1 MIKVEHH
8 MLRFITVVIF
18 ILRGI
23 ASGQNASET
32 IPWLAPE
39 SSAVLVAAHRG
50 GYETDKADR
59 APENSVANVEM
70 AIQKG
75 YDVFETD
82 IQRTADGMFVI
93 VHDATI
99 ERELTGTGAA
109 NTLTLAELKKLKKR
123 YRDGSVSDEPI
134 ATLEELLITG
144 RGRIVFKPD
153 LKPGVIEHFDDLA
166 RLIIRLGMKDQVLIR
181 TPFKD
186 AKVIQLHFLNGTPKV
201 EVMFKLTNAKQ
212 VRQICSDFSPLT
224 LEIKTAKGEVLSAE
238 KRSAIE
244 EAMKREV
251 LVETHSYSDEV
262 QWEALAKS
270 GVRMFHTASPAKTLR
285 YLKANGWRKN
295 AVVE

>member
-39 SSAVLVAAHRG
+39 SFAVLVAAHRG

-123 YRDGSVSDEPI
+123 YRDVMLP
-134 ATLEELLITG
+134 TLEWVIIVIYPDQGLNSLLSIG
-144 RGRIVFKPD
+144 SENLER
-153 LKPGVIEHFDDLA
+153 
-166 RLIIRLGMKDQVLIR
+166 R
-181 TPFKD
+181 TSFW
-186 AKVIQLHFLNGTPKV
+186 
-201 EVMFKLTNAKQ
+201 
-212 VRQICSDFSPLT
+212 
-224 LEIKTAKGEVLSAE
+224 
-238 KRSAIE
+238 
-244 EAMKREV
+244 
-251 LVETHSYSDEV
+251 SY
-262 QWEALAKS
+262 
-270 GVRMFHTASPAKTLR
+270 
-285 YLKANGWRKN
+285 
-295 AVVE
+295 